1 MAEHPDAE
9 IFDLRSPQRVVV
21 GGSSS
26 AGANGGQLAG

>member
-21 GGSSS
+21 GGPSN
-26 AGANGGQLAG
+26 AGADGGAPAG